1 MADSIGEYILLN
13 YFFPDVKDRKKQ
25 NKAKQEFLTDM
36 KFNLAK
42 GTIQKASGKI
52 GQKRNLVRH
61 LGCNFVI

>member
-36 KFNLAK
+36 KFSLAK

-52 GQKRNLVRH
+52 G
-61 LGCNFVI
+61 